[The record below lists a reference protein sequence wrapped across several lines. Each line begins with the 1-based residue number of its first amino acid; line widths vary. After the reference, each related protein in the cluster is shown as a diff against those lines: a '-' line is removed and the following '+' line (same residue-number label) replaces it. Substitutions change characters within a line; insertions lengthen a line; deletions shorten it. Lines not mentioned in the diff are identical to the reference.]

1 MKRPAVISEEQWRY
15 ARVLNAGKR
24 AGLACLMVTF
34 IVYLA
39 GWREPHVSPA
49 ELPKYWGL
57 PVRDYLAATGA
68 PAGWGWV
75 TLAGRGDFLNF
86 VGIAWLS
93 AVTIVC
99 HLAILPVLF
108 RKKDIPYAVIAVLEV
123 LVLVLAA
130 SGILRGGGH

>member
-24 AGLACLMVTF
+24 AGLGCLLVTF

-39 GWREPHVSPA
+39 GWRAPHVPLA

-75 TLAGRGDFLNF
+75 TLAGRGDFMNF
-86 VGIAWLS
+86 AGIALLS

-99 HLAILPVLF
+99 YLAILPVLF
-108 RKKDIPYAVIAVLEV
+108 RKRDIPYAVIAILEV
-123 LVLVLAA
+123 LVIALAA
-130 SGILRGGGH
+130 SGILHGGH

>member
-1 MKRPAVISEEQWRY
+1 MKRPEFISEEQWQY
-15 ARVLNAGKR
+15 AGVLNAGKR
-24 AGLACLMVTF
+24 AGLACLGVTF

-39 GWREPHVSPA
+39 GWRAPHVPLA

-68 PAGWGWV
+68 PAGWDWV

-93 AVTIVC
+93 ALTIAC
-99 HLAILPVLF
+99 YLAILPLLL
-108 RKKDIPYAVIAVLEV
+108 RKKDTPYAVIAILEV
-123 LVLVLAA
+123 LVLALAA
-130 SGILRGGGH
+130 SGILRGDL